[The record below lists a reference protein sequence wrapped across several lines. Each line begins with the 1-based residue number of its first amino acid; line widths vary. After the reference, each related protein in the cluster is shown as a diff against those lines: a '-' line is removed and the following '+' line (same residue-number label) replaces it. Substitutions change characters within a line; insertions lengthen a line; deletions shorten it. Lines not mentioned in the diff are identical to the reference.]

1 MKKILLIILAIV
13 ALVFIIAIS
22 FRIRKDIRKKLNF
35 VNTYA
40 IQNVETKNTIR
51 PFNAN
56 IENGVE
62 IISYPHNN
70 WECITWEFIEI
81 EPNMYLLKN
90 LYTQKTFQPASNPKS
105 GVGLSQHNLGG
116 TPLQYWEFVKQTDET
131 YLIRLK
137 GTELYI
143 TTSSNKTDSPIIL
156 LPKNGSKKQPWKLIR
171 QTPWI

>member
-1 MKKILLIILAIV
+1 MKKILLVILAI
-13 ALVFIIAIS
+13 LGLIFIIAIS
-22 FRIRKDIRKKLNF
+22 FRIRKDVRKKLNF

-81 EPNMYLLKN
+81 EPNIYLLKN

-105 GVGLSQHNLGG
+105 GVGLLQHNLGG
-116 TPLQYWEFVKQTDET
+116 TSLQYWEFIKQTDET

-137 GTELYI
+137 GTELYV
-143 TTSSNKTDSPIIL
+143 TASSNKTNSPIIL
-156 LPKNGSKKQPWKLIR
+156 LPKKGSKNQLWKLIN